1 MRLDD
6 LYKQL
11 TRECATS
18 TKMLERVP
26 SDHLDFRPHERSME
40 MRALATHI
48 AELPSWVTMAL
59 TSDELDFLTM
69 PYAPPTVSSAA
80 DLLAVLE
87 TSLRSATATLAAA
100 EDATLDEPWTLR
112 SGEVIH
118 SVSTKFEVIQMTI
131 SQIIHHR
138 AQLGVYLRLLDIPIP
153 GSYGPSADEPTF

>member
-11 TRECATS
+11 TRECTTS

-26 SDHLDFRPHERSME
+26 SDNLDFRPHERSMV

-48 AELPSWVTMAL
+48 AELPTWVTMAL

-69 PYAPPTVSSAA
+69 PYTPPTVTSAA
-80 DLLAVLE
+80 DLLAILDS
-87 TSLRSATATLAAA
+87 SLRSATATLAAA
-100 EDATLDEPWTLR
+100 EDATLDEQWTLR

-138 AQLGVYLRLLDIPIP
+138 AQLGVYLRLQNIPIP